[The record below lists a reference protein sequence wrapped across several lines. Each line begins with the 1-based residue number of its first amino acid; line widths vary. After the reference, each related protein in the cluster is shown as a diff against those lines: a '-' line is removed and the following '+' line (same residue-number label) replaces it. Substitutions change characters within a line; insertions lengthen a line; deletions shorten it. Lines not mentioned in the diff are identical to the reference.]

1 MTRRWLKSYSVLRCV
16 AHKGHPFCAETCMFW
31 VEIELLRRNVTLSR
45 GKTHMF
51 RGKTNM
57 FFGIATLL
65 RLNTCL
71 LCLAQVP
78 RLKTKPFYM
87 KLVNC
92 FIEAHE
98 CFSVEIRL
106 FCVEICACCVETRLF
121 CVEIDAFCVE
131 IKNTPR
137 IAPLKFLML
146 LVPWEEE
153 ITLGY
158 CYHKLLLLSNPA
170 IFNYQTNHAFK
181 VCLWHEKMVCICFT
195 TWKI

>member
-1 MTRRWLKSYSVLRCV
+1 M
-16 AHKGHPFCAETCMFW
+16 
-31 VEIELLRRNVTLSR
+31 
-45 GKTHMF
+45 
-51 RGKTNM
+51 
-57 FFGIATLL
+57 
-65 RLNTCL
+65 
-71 LCLAQVP
+71 
-78 RLKTKPFYM
+78 
-87 KLVNC
+87 
-92 FIEAHE
+92 EAR

-106 FCVEICACCVETRLF
+106 FCVEICVCRVEIRLF

-181 VCLWHEKMVCICFT
+181 VCL
-195 TWKI
+195 